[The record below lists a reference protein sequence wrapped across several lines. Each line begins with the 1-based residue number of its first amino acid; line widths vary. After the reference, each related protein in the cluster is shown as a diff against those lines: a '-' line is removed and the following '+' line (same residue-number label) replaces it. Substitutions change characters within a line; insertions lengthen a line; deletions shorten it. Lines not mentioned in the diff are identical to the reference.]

1 MPDFDQLKNFVIA
14 KKPTNVFSKTID
26 SLKGLFATVG
36 MPVDNVKDIAQ
47 HGGSWKGLWE
57 KVRSKGLEKLGLEEL
72 ASMGLAYANQNT
84 ADHPR
89 EATRITGITCSGLG
103 LVSYCM

>member
-36 MPVDNVKDIAQ
+36 MPVDNVGDIAQ

-57 KVRSKGLEKLGLEEL
+57 KVRSKGLEKGARFSGPSVRQQPCVTRERSGGRQCTHGGLD
-72 ASMGLAYANQNT
+72 ASL
-84 ADHPR
+84 H
-89 EATRITGITCSGLG
+89 
-103 LVSYCM
+103 

>member
-36 MPVDNVKDIAQ
+36 MPVDNVGDIAQ

-72 ASMGLAYANQNT
+72 ASVGLAYGVT
-84 ADHPR
+84 R
-89 EATRITGITCSGLG
+89 ERSGGRQCTHGG
-103 LVSYCM
+103 LDASLH